1 MWHDNRFVLLILYT
15 EPRRVCSV
23 WRKQNMWKSFYTF
36 FETVTILKD
45 KKVTFDFLNTHCN
58 KSVCLCLHQL
68 RPVRFNISSK
78 IYGPSDTLWLGKGL
92 FLRSPK
98 RIQTSHF
105 LYILLVHTSKNSQ
118 AGICGRSLVWYSC
131 VRRWDRISL
140 IILWPKKPNYISNSI
155 PKVIFGYLIIWV
167 LWWSKHVVY
176 RAPRIRELFVW
187 KYLWIIGVCFWY
199 HTDISSFTCLYSVG
213 LLVSP
218 SSKKIFSTH

>member
-1 MWHDNRFVLLILYT
+1 MWHDNRFVLFILYT

-45 KKVTFDFLNTHCN
+45 KKL
-58 KSVCLCLHQL
+58 LL
-68 RPVRFNISSK
+68 ISSTHSVTK
-78 IYGPSDTLWLGKGL
+78 ACVYVFTNYVQYVSIYRQFYGPSDTLWLGKGL

-187 KYLWIIGVCFWY
+187 KYLWIIGFCF
-199 HTDISSFTCLYSVG
+199 
-213 LLVSP
+213 
-218 SSKKIFSTH
+218 